1 MRISPQSLLW
11 NGILHTECEI
21 LGTGVV
27 IVFEINYRSLQNANG
42 IEIPVTDGED
52 IGIIEARFTLV
63 LSLLNREDIL
73 LDAIADIAGWKSAAV
88 LRQYF
93 NRKTGI
99 SMRDYRKKHKRT
111 KQ

>member
-1 MRISPQSLLW
+1 
-11 NGILHTECEI
+11 
-21 LGTGVV
+21 
-27 IVFEINYRSLQNANG
+27 
-42 IEIPVTDGED
+42 
-52 IGIIEARFTLV
+52 V

-93 NRKTGI
+93 KRKTGI